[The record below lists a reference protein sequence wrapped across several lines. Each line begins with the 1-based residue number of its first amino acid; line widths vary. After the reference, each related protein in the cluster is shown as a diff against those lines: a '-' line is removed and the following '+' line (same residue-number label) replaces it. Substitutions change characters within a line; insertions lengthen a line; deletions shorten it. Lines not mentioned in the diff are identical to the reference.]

1 MEPRRLTQCST
12 NTTGERWL
20 VTVHQTVYNDGVIS
34 VGLVSSDEADVRVA
48 LRWLKPQPYT
58 NKEGQEVEM
67 TNVMGG
73 ETEWFILPRMF
84 GAAIGRLLV
93 EQRATGLHGFDDEG
107 LAALVRLLVED
118 EELHDCMT
126 Y

>member
-1 MEPRRLTQCST
+1 M
-12 NTTGERWL
+12 
-20 VTVHQTVYNDGVIS
+20 TVHQTVYNDGVVS

-48 LRWLKPQPYT
+48 LRWLKPQTYT
-58 NKEGQEVEM
+58 DKKGQGVET

-73 ETEWFILPRMF
+73 ETEWFTLPRTF

-93 EQRATGLHGFDDEG
+93 EQKSTGLHGFDDEG
-107 LAALVRLLVED
+107 FAGLVRLLVED